1 MVIHLDMMINNNKIN
16 KELEMKSLLNEISK
30 DIDLKDNEQKL
41 NVIMLGIKE
50 VVNDLENLVI
60 NNMHNDEIGD
70 LFIKAARIQ
79 TESVLIR
86 NYK

>member
-1 MVIHLDMMINNNKIN
+1 MILNKQN
-16 KELEMKSLLNEISK
+16 KEQKMKSLINEISK

-50 VVNDLENLVI
+50 VVNDLEKLVI
-60 NNMHNDEIGD
+60 NNIHNDEIGD
-70 LFIKAARIQ
+70 LFIKAARLQ

>member
-1 MVIHLDMMINNNKIN
+1 
-16 KELEMKSLLNEISK
+16 MKSLLNEISK

>member
-1 MVIHLDMMINNNKIN
+1 
-16 KELEMKSLLNEISK
+16 
-30 DIDLKDNEQKL
+30 
-41 NVIMLGIKE
+41 MLGIKE
-50 VVNDLENLVI
+50 VVNDLEKLVI

-70 LFIKAARIQ
+70 LFIKAARLQ